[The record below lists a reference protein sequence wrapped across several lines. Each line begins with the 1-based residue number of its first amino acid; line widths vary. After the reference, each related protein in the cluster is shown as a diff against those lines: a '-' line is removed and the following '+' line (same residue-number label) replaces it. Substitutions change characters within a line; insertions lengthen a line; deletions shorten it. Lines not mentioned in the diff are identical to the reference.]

1 MFINKQ
7 YQYILRHRILEL
19 YDLLK
24 TTNLISRNVNT

>member
-7 YQYILRHRILEL
+7 YQYILRHRISQL

-24 TTNLISRNVNT
+24 IQTLLVEM